1 MPEDKATLEEWLA
14 DMKILSNQSKEIDMH
29 IEAYTQELELSKRE
43 KEENTLKREAYA
55 QKILGRS
62 GSDEE
67 IFAVLRNK
75 LQEVYQQKAQGIPKD
90 KDTLKKWFEDVQGLD
105 MEQRLGWRIGDRKW
119 NIYKTPEDRERQ
131 KIKCAAELDS
141 YSQKIFGKSVPN
153 DQLIQTLGEALQKEW
168 QKETI
173 SLLSEYEKLS
183 MPVRLSYKSKTTDIL
198 DDFHDSKKK
207 FLIFQELCRFYD
219 PDSGRY
225 AYIDLIV
232 SEESDCPYKE
242 TSCPTMTEIKNISD
256 LFITPGSLDVPQR
269 LIPLV
274 EEIIKVVRKHRKI
287 ETPFTSVFWKPFELG
302 GISYSDRYW
311 MGMPVGEVSSYY
323 AVGITVKEKLW
334 GID

>member
-1 MPEDKATLEEWLA
+1 M
-14 DMKILSNQSKEIDMH
+14 
-29 IEAYTQELELSKRE
+29 
-43 KEENTLKREAYA
+43 
-55 QKILGRS
+55 
-62 GSDEE
+62 
-67 IFAVLRNK
+67 
-75 LQEVYQQKAQGIPKD
+75 
-90 KDTLKKWFEDVQGLD
+90 
-105 MEQRLGWRIGDRKW
+105 
-119 NIYKTPEDRERQ
+119 
-131 KIKCAAELDS
+131 
-141 YSQKIFGKSVPN
+141 
-153 DQLIQTLGEALQKEW
+153 QKEW
-168 QKETI
+168 QKETV
-173 SLLSEYEKLS
+173 SLLSEYGKSS
-183 MPVRLSYKSKTTDIL
+183 MFVRLSYKSKTTDIL